1 MTLPRLALSVIG
13 DEIGPSLEEMISF
26 AHEHGL
32 KRLDMRTVDG
42 RNLLGM
48 KKEEIIKI
56 SRALEKA
63 GLTVPTF
70 VSPLFKWPAAGK
82 SAGAGKV
89 DFAFDPKECPAEDII
104 DHAIEIAVILG
115 APHMRIFSYL
125 RHRRF
130 RPSDLTDGKAFNK
143 LMSLASHY
151 DISIQ
156 LENEPVC
163 NIGNIAELR
172 AFFDPKE
179 EELAEEELAEELL
192 EEDMLALE
200 TIDGVMV
207 EEKVEAEAKEEEDE
221 EEEELVDPRDKDKE
235 TVIYLRPLVD
245 IANAWATG
253 EQPSDDDIASLAP
266 LVTAIHLKDRDL
278 AANRTVPLGDGNVPW
293 PAELR
298 RLLGGVTT
306 GEVLASIETHCPQDS
321 RNATARSIAG
331 LRRIAAEI
339 GVEVV

>member
-1 MTLPRLALSVIG
+1 MSLPRLVLSVIG

-32 KRLDMRTVDG
+32 KRLDMRTVGG

-48 KKEEIIKI
+48 TTAEVIEI
-56 SRALEKA
+56 SRTLEKA

-82 SAGAGKV
+82 QTAAGKV
-89 DFAFDPKECPAEDII
+89 DFAFDPGQCPARDIV

-125 RHRRF
+125 RHHGF
-130 RPSDLTDGKAFNK
+130 RSQDLTAGENFTK
-143 LMSLASHY
+143 LMSLAGHY

-163 NIGNIAELR
+163 NVGNVAELA
-172 AFFDPKE
+172 AFFNPKE
-179 EELAEEELAEELL
+179 DELE
-192 EEDMLALE
+192 
-200 TIDGVMV
+200 
-207 EEKVEAEAKEEEDE
+207 KEEVDENMREE
-221 EEEELVDPRDKDKE
+221 EEEELEEEEEEVEDPREDK
-235 TVIYLRPLVD
+235 TPVIYLRPLVD

-253 EQPSDDDIASLAP
+253 ERPSDDDIASLAP

-278 AANRTVPLGDGNVPW
+278 AAGRTVPMGDGNVPW
-293 PAELR
+293 PDELK
-298 RLLGGVTT
+298 RLLGGVATN
-306 GEVLASIETHCPQDS
+306 EVLASIETHCPHDS

-339 GVEVV
+339 GVEID

>member
-1 MTLPRLALSVIG
+1 MRGHSRLAIMTLPRLALSVIG

-26 AHEHGL
+26 AHEQGL
-32 KRLDMRTVDG
+32 KRLDMRTVGG

-48 KKEEIIKI
+48 PKEEIIKI
-56 SRALEKA
+56 SRTLEKC

-82 SAGAGKV
+82 SAESGKV

-130 RPSDLTDGKAFNK
+130 RPGDLTEGKAFIK

-156 LENEPVC
+156 LENEPGC
-163 NIGNIAELR
+163 NIGNVAELR
-172 AFFDPKE
+172 AFCDPKE
-179 EELAEEELAEELL
+179 EEPAEEEL
-192 EEDMLALE
+192 EEDTLALE
-200 TIDGVMV
+200 TVDGLMV
-207 EEKVEAEAKEEEDE
+207 EDRVEAEAEA
-221 EEEELVDPRDKDKE
+221 EEELVDPRDKDRE
-235 TVIYLRPLVD
+235 VVIYLRPHVD

-253 EQPSDDDIASLAP
+253 ERPSDDDIASLAP

-278 AANRTVPLGDGNVPW
+278 AASRTVPLGDGNVPW
-293 PAELR
+293 PAELK
-298 RLLGGVTT
+298 RLLGGVK
-306 GEVLASIETHCPQDS
+306 I
-321 RNATARSIAG
+321 
-331 LRRIAAEI
+331 
-339 GVEVV
+339 

>member
-32 KRLDMRTVDG
+32 KRLDMRTVGG

-48 KKEEIIKI
+48 PKEEIIAI
-56 SRALEKA
+56 SRTLEKA
-63 GLTVPTF
+63 GLSVPTF

-82 SAGAGKV
+82 SMTAGKV
-89 DFAFDPKECPAEDII
+89 DFAFDPTLCPAEDIV
-104 DHAIEIAVILG
+104 DHAVEIAVILG

-125 RHRRF
+125 RHRGF
-130 RPSDLTDGKAFNK
+130 KPSHLTDGEKFAK
-143 LMSLASHY
+143 LMSLAGHY

-163 NIGNIAELR
+163 NIGNVAELA
-172 AFFDPKE
+172 AFFNPKE
-179 EELAEEELAEELL
+179 DESEEEGF
-192 EEDMLALE
+192 ED
-200 TIDGVMV
+200 G
-207 EEKVEAEAKEEEDE
+207 EEEETEAAAVE
-221 EEEELVDPRDKDKE
+221 EEEEEEVVDPREKDRPE
-235 TVIYLRPLVD
+235 VIYLRPLVD

-253 EQPSDDDIASLAP
+253 ERPSDDDIASLAP

-278 AANRTVPLGDGNVPW
+278 AAGRTVPLGDGNVPW
-293 PAELR
+293 PAELK
-298 RLLGGVTT
+298 RLLAGVETK
-306 GEVLASIETHCPQDS
+306 EVLASIETHCPQDG

-331 LRRIAAEI
+331 LRHIATEI

>member
-26 AHEHGL
+26 AHEQGL
-32 KRLDMRTVDG
+32 KRLDMRTVGG

-48 KKEEIIKI
+48 PKEEIIKI
-56 SRALEKA
+56 SRTLEKA

-82 SAGAGKV
+82 SAAAGKV
-89 DFAFDPKECPAEDII
+89 DFAFDPKECPARDIV

-125 RHRRF
+125 RHHRF
-130 RPSDLTDGKAFNK
+130 RPGDLTEGKDFTK
-143 LMSLASHY
+143 LMSLAGHY

-163 NIGNIAELR
+163 NIGNVAELR

-179 EELAEEELAEELL
+179 EEPAEVGFEENVVTQETVGELVEEEQVE
-192 EEDMLALE
+192 
-200 TIDGVMV
+200 V
-207 EEKVEAEAKEEEDE
+207 EEEV
-221 EEEELVDPRDKDKE
+221 VDPREKDRE
-235 TVIYLRPLVD
+235 VVLYLRPLVD

-253 EQPSDDDIASLAP
+253 ERPSDDDIASLAP

-278 AANRTVPLGDGNVPW
+278 AASRTVPLGDGNVPW
-293 PAELR
+293 PAELK
-298 RLLGGVTT
+298 RLLGGVKAR
-306 GEVLASIETHCPQDS
+306 EVLASIETHCPQDS

-339 GVEVV
+339 GVEIV

>member
-13 DEIGPSLEEMISF
+13 DEISPSLEEMISF

-82 SAGAGKV
+82 STGAGKV

-130 RPSDLTDGKAFNK
+130 RPGDLTSGKAFTK
-143 LMSLASHY
+143 LMSLAGHY

-179 EELAEEELAEELL
+179 EELVEEELAVEEL

-207 EEKVEAEAKEEEDE
+207 EEKVEVEVEVKE

-235 TVIYLRPLVD
+235 VVIYLRPLVD

-253 EQPSDDDIASLAP
+253 ERPSDDDIASLAP

-278 AANRTVPLGDGNVPW
+278 AANRTVPLGDGDVPW
-293 PAELR
+293 PAELK
-298 RLLGGVTT
+298 RLLAGVTAE
-306 GEVLASIETHCPQDS
+306 EVLASIETHCPQDS

-339 GVEVV
+339 GVEIV

>member
-1 MTLPRLALSVIG
+1 MPSHSRLAIMTLPRLALSVIG

-56 SRALEKA
+56 SRTLEKA

-82 SAGAGKV
+82 SAESGKV

-130 RPSDLTDGKAFNK
+130 RPGDLTEGKAFIK

-163 NIGNIAELR
+163 NIGNVAELR

-179 EELAEEELAEELL
+179 EEPAEEEL
-192 EEDMLALE
+192 EEDTLALE
-200 TIDGVMV
+200 TVDGLMV
-207 EEKVEAEAKEEEDE
+207 EDRVEAEAEA
-221 EEEELVDPRDKDKE
+221 EEELVDPRDKDRE
-235 TVIYLRPLVD
+235 VVIYLRPLVD

-253 EQPSDDDIASLAP
+253 ERPSDDDIASLAP

-306 GEVLASIETHCPQDS
+306 SEVLASIETHCPQDS

-339 GVEVV
+339 GVEIV